1 MEEIRINENMK
12 KAENEQ
18 IGENMQISESG
29 QMRDDLQAIERG
41 QVGDDLLAS
50 EKLETG
56 ESAKALEEVF
66 ELIPELRMVEHRDEN
81 SWREI
86 KSYVLRGQR
95 LKQYQIDALKTY
107 FYDYA
112 IVHSFEKLDFY
123 RVFGNDNPVVI
134 EIGFGMG
141 ESTARIAREN
151 PNINYLGIEVF
162 LYGFSKLLATIA
174 KENLTNLRIMRY
186 DAVQVLEDMIEDDS
200 VSGFHIFFPDPWP
213 KKRHHKKRLVQLPF
227 TTLLAQKLKKGGYIY
242 CVTDWEDYANQMLS
256 VLEATPGM
264 VNPYAGECAGF
275 DSLSDSNAPHDK
287 FVPRAGFAPPRPWRP
302 ETSFERKGLDK
313 SYTINEV
320 WVEKA

>member
-1 MEEIRINENMK
+1 MEKIEINNVEN
-12 KAENEQ
+12 
-18 IGENMQISESG
+18 SG
-29 QMRDDLQAIERG
+29 QSG
-41 QVGDDLLAS
+41 
-50 EKLETG
+50 
-56 ESAKALEEVF
+56 ALEEVF
-66 ELIPELRMVEHRDEN
+66 DLIPELKMVEHRDEN

-95 LKQYQIDALKTY
+95 LKQYQIDALKAH

-112 IVHSFEKLDFY
+112 IVHSFEKLDFS

-141 ESTARIAREN
+141 ESTVRIAREN

-162 LYGFSKLLATIA
+162 LYGFSKLLATIV
-174 KENLTNLRIMRY
+174 KEGLTNLRIMRY

-213 KKRHHKKRLVQLPF
+213 KKRHHKKRLVQLPV
-227 TTLLAQKLKKGGYIY
+227 TTLLAQKIKKGGYIY

-256 VLEATPGM
+256 VLESTPGM
-264 VNPYAGECAGF
+264 VNPYAGGVSEDLVIHC
-275 DSLSDSNAPHDK
+275 P
-287 FVPRAGFAPPRPWRP
+287 GFAPPRPWRP

-313 SYTINEV
+313 SYLINEI

>member
-1 MEEIRINENMK
+1 MEKIRIDENVK
-12 KAENEQ
+12 IAEKEQ
-18 IGENMQISESG
+18 FGENMQIRESG

-50 EKLETG
+50 EKLESG
-56 ESAKALEEVF
+56 NGSKALEEVF

-112 IVHSFEKLDFY
+112 IVHSFEKLDFS

-162 LYGFSKLLATIA
+162 LYGFSKLLSTIA

-264 VNPYAGECAGF
+264 VNPYAGGCAGF
-275 DSLSDSNAPHDK
+275 DSSCDNVAHYDEAA
-287 FVPRAGFAPPRPWRP
+287 PRAGFAPPRPWRP

>member
-1 MEEIRINENMK
+1 MEKIRINENVK
-12 KAENEQ
+12 IAENEQ
-18 IGENMQISESG
+18 ICKNMQISESG
-29 QMRDDLQAIERG
+29 QVGDGLQVSERG
-41 QVGDDLLAS
+41 QMGDELQAR
-50 EKLETG
+50 EMLETG

-141 ESTARIAREN
+141 ESTVRIAREN

-162 LYGFSKLLATIA
+162 LYGFSKLLSTIA

-242 CVTDWEDYANQMLS
+242 CVTDWEDYANQILS

-264 VNPYAGECAGF
+264 VNPYAGGCAGF
-275 DSLSDSNAPHDK
+275 DSFCDNVAHCDEAA
-287 FVPRAGFAPPRPWRP
+287 PRAGFAPPRLWRP

>member
-1 MEEIRINENMK
+1 MEEKIVEDSLLEVSL
-12 KAENEQ
+12 ADSLEVSQE
-18 IGENMQISESG
+18 SE
-29 QMRDDLQAIERG
+29 
-41 QVGDDLLAS
+41 AS
-50 EKLETG
+50 
-56 ESAKALEEVF
+56 SSALEALF
-66 ELIPELRMVEHRDEN
+66 TQIPELKTVEHRDEN
-81 SWREI
+81 AWREI

-95 LKQYQIDALKTY
+95 LKSYQIEALKNH

-112 IVHSFEKLDFY
+112 VVHSFEKLDFATL
-123 RVFGNDNPVVI
+123 FGNDNPVVI

-141 ESTARIAREN
+141 DSTARIAREN

-162 LYGFSKLLATIA
+162 LYGFSKLLSTIA
-174 KENLTNLRIMRY
+174 NEGLTNLRIMRY
-186 DAVQVLEDMIEDDS
+186 DAVQVLEDMIEDGS

-242 CVTDWEDYANQMLS
+242 CVTDWEDYAKQMLS
-256 VLEATPGM
+256 VLEATPNM
-264 VNPYAGECAGF
+264 VNPYAGG
-275 DSLSDSNAPHDK
+275 SLG
-287 FVPRAGFAPPRPWRP
+287 GFAPARPWRP

>member
-1 MEEIRINENMK
+1 MESVNVE
-12 KAENEQ
+12 
-18 IGENMQISESG
+18 
-29 QMRDDLQAIERG
+29 
-41 QVGDDLLAS
+41 
-50 EKLETG
+50 EKNT
-56 ESAKALEEVF
+56 SLEELF
-66 ELIPELRMVEHRDEN
+66 AQIPELRMVEHRDEN
-81 SWREI
+81 AWREI

-95 LKQYQIDALKTY
+95 LKPFQIEALKNH

-112 IVHSFEKLDFY
+112 VVHSYEALDFSAL
-123 RVFGNDNPVVI
+123 FGNDNPVVI

-141 ESTARIAREN
+141 DSTARIAREN

-174 KENLTNLRIMRY
+174 SENLTNLRIMRY
-186 DAVQVLEDMIEDDS
+186 DAVQVLQDMIPDGS

-227 TTLLAQKLKKGGYIY
+227 TTLLSQKLVKGGYIY
-242 CVTDWEDYANQMLS
+242 CVTDWEDYAKQMLS

-264 VNPYAGECAGF
+264 VNPYAGGANGGLSII
-275 DSLSDSNAPHDK
+275 DNSDSGSS
-287 FVPRAGFAPPRPWRP
+287 RLICGFAPARPWRP

>member
-1 MEEIRINENMK
+1 MEDLEVVKDIDS
-12 KAENEQ
+12 
-18 IGENMQISESG
+18 SES
-29 QMRDDLQAIERG
+29 L
-41 QVGDDLLAS
+41 S
-50 EKLETG
+50 
-56 ESAKALEEVF
+56 ALEELY
-66 ELIPELRMVEHRDEN
+66 ELIPELKQVEHRDEKA
-81 SWREI
+81 WREI

-95 LKQYQIDALKTY
+95 LKSYQIEALKQH
-107 FYDYA
+107 FYDFA
-112 IVHSFEKLDFY
+112 VVHSFEKLDFSSL
-123 RVFGNDNPVVI
+123 FGNDNPVVI

-141 ESTARIAREN
+141 DSTARIAREN

-174 KENLTNLRIMRY
+174 NEGLTNLRIMRY
-186 DAVQVLEDMIEDDS
+186 DAVQVLEDMISDES

-242 CVTDWEDYANQMLS
+242 CVTDWEDYAKQMLS
-256 VLEATPGM
+256 VLEATVGM
-264 VNPYAGECAGF
+264 VNPYADG
-275 DSLSDSNAPHDK
+275 SLG
-287 FVPRAGFAPPRPWRP
+287 GFAPARAWRP

>member
-1 MEEIRINENMK
+1 MENIGINDVENSVQ
-12 KAENEQ
+12 N
-18 IGENMQISESG
+18 S
-29 QMRDDLQAIERG
+29 
-41 QVGDDLLAS
+41 
-50 EKLETG
+50 
-56 ESAKALEEVF
+56 ALEEVF
-66 ELIPELRMVEHRDEN
+66 DLIPELRMVEHRDEN

-95 LKQYQIDALKTY
+95 LKQYQIDALKNH

-112 IVHSFEKLDFY
+112 LVHSFEKLNFS

-174 KENLTNLRIMRY
+174 KEGLTNLRIMRY
-186 DAVQVLEDMIEDDS
+186 DAVQVLEDMISDDS

-264 VNPYAGECAGF
+264 VNPYRCVEERDLDGEPSSEFVSLDGFAPRDGFAPQAGF
-275 DSLSDSNAPHDK
+275 GLLDDVAPRDG
-287 FVPRAGFAPPRPWRP
+287 FAPQAGFGLLDDVAPRDGFAPPRPWRP